1 MVRFCYVQPPQA
13 APQPQH
19 VSDAPVRA
27 LFPTIGIT
35 KHRLKQ
41 LEAVVLVREQREN
54 GKQDLA
60 YNARPFVLCGIPLRR
75 PPSNQLT
82 HTRHS
87 GKFFLNVI
95 GHPQFGLLFG
105 QDRLIPIWVATLA
118 LRQKSRTLSF
128 QKASEMLDFFNLPP
142 DGYHYQ
148 RIVQGFK
155 RIFSAT
161 IFFGT
166 EDQPAGDSM
175 IDWSRFHFFDR
186 INLWFNATARGD
198 PLATEERGNLVM
210 LSEPFY
216 REIDEH
222 RIPVERH
229 VVAALA
235 NAPGVLDLY
244 LWIVW
249 KSWTVNGRPVQI
261 PLTGPS
267 GLSQQLGTSEY
278 SRNRRFRGKLLAWL
292 RQIKAFWPGCPA
304 AISSCG
310 HCLVVQS
317 SKSSPASGRSPSEP
331 APRSRGRVESVE
343 SSWASLSAVDSLID
357 TVIKDCGR
365 LPLSVVSGI

>member
-1 MVRFCYVQPPQA
+1 LEQFWNIPPLNA
-13 APQPQH
+13 ANRPIGPACAASSPQ
-19 VSDAPVRA
+19 SIGS
-27 LFPTIGIT
+27 LLPTIGIT
-35 KHRLKQ
+35 KRRLKK
-41 LEAVVLVREQREN
+41 LEAVVLVREQRES

-82 HTRHS
+82 HMRHS
-87 GKFFLNVI
+87 GKFFLNIV
-95 GHPQFGLLFG
+95 GHPQYGLPFG
-105 QDRLIPIWVATLA
+105 QDRLIPIWIATLA
-118 LRQKSRTLSF
+118 LRQKSRTVRF
-128 QKASEMLDFFNLPP
+128 QTASEMLAFFKLPP

-148 RIVQGFK
+148 RIVEGFK

-166 EDQPAGDSM
+166 EDQPAGDNV

-186 INLWFNATARGD
+186 MRLWFNTAVQEAPG
-198 PLATEERGNLVM
+198 PTEEHGNLVT
-210 LSEPFY
+210 LSESFY

-249 KSWTVNGRPVQI
+249 KSWTVNGLPVQI

-278 SRNRRFRGKLLAWL
+278 SRERRFRGKLLHWL
-292 RQIKAFWPGCPA
+292 EQIKAFWPVCPA
-304 AISSCG
+304 AVSPC
-310 HCLVVQS
+310 CRFLVIQS
-317 SKSSPASGRSPSEP
+317 SKASPAIK
-331 APRSRGRVESVE
+331 
-343 SSWASLSAVDSLID
+343 SA
-357 TVIKDCGR
+357 
-365 LPLSVVSGI
+365 